1 MEELKLSI
9 RPKQELTE
17 GQCLRSSGYSVKI
30 NDWELGR
37 GVTDFK
43 LEMSADKKPKA
54 TVTFTPDVIDVDE
67 MMAVKEVQMKDNL
80 VGKFLEI
87 SGEIV
92 GQIVAEEKETLLV
105 RKTIVDKDLV
115 KRENEELETII
126 SHLLLTEKAVYLSK
140 NYLDNYWVK
149 TVELPNIPVTVNV
162 IDSVVLINKLFGM

>member
-1 MEELKLSI
+1 MKQLKLSI
-9 RPKQELTE
+9 KPKQEPND

-87 SGEIV
+87 SGDIAGRIELKN
-92 GQIVAEEKETLLV
+92 EKDLLV
-105 RKTIVDKDLV
+105 RRAIVIYGRIGLC
-115 KRENEELETII
+115 EQ
-126 SHLLLTEKAVYLSK
+126 AVYIDK
-140 NYLDNYWVK
+140 KVLDNYWVK
-149 TVELPNIPVTVNV
+149 IVELSTVPETIN
-162 IDSVVLINKLFGM
+162 SVDNTDLVRKWLNM

>member
-1 MEELKLSI
+1 
-9 RPKQELTE
+9 
-17 GQCLRSSGYSVKI
+17 
-30 NDWELGR
+30 
-37 GVTDFK
+37 
-43 LEMSADKKPKA
+43 MSE
-54 TVTFTPDVIDVDE
+54 I
-67 MMAVKEVQMKDNL
+67 
-80 VGKFLEI
+80 GKYLEI

-105 RKTIVDKDLV
+105 RKTIVDKVLV

>member
-1 MEELKLSI
+1 MGNS
-9 RPKQELTE
+9 
-17 GQCLRSSGYSVKI
+17 
-30 NDWELGR
+30 
-37 GVTDFK
+37 
-43 LEMSADKKPKA
+43 
-54 TVTFTPDVIDVDE
+54 
-67 MMAVKEVQMKDNL
+67 L

-92 GQIVAEEKETLLV
+92 GQVAAEGEDTLLI
-105 RKTIVDKDLV
+105 RKTIVDKELA

-149 TVELPNIPVTVNV
+149 TVELPNIPVTVDA